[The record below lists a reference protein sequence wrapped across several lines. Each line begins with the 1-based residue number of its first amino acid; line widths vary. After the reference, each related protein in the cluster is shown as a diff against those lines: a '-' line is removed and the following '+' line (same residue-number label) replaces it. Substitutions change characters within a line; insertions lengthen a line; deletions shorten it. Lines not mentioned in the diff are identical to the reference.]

1 MKKFIV
7 KKRALSIL
15 LVVAMLATMVVGCG
29 KSETKDNTNVTPGK
43 TDGETVGETTGNAED
58 GNKYKDFITVDVFDS
73 QANFQGTQSGWFAKV
88 VKDRFNMELNIIA
101 PNVAGG
107 GDTLYQTRSAN
118 GNLGDLILTNADQGR
133 LKDLVTAELVLDM
146 TNYIGG
152 LTNLQD
158 RMAAIE
164 NTSSLTGI
172 DGLWAVPSQ
181 TSLLSATE
189 PTEATDPT
197 NAASIRWDLY
207 KKIGYPEIDTLE
219 GLLPVLQEMQNV
231 AGNSKS
237 GKKVYSFS
245 LFKDWDGDMMQNA
258 GALTALYGYNPQGF
272 AIYDVAGTDIQSVID
287 SDSLYIRSLMFLYK
301 ANKMGLVDPE
311 STTQNFDSVSAKYT
325 DGAVLY
331 SLWPWL
337 GAGYFNTSENTSAGV
352 GFGSATI
359 KDAKYLSWGNT
370 PLGTN
375 SFTIM
380 IGSKAKDPQR
390 MADFIDWLYSPE
402 GIEMSS
408 TQTGGKCGPEGLTWE
423 MKDGSPVLTDFGKKA
438 FIDAD
443 PDLVVPAEWG
453 TGTWKDG
460 ISALNYNA
468 VGITEVN
475 AETGMNYN
483 YATWDDYA
491 KLTQTTLSQ
500 DWTEQNGNYLTGIEY
515 FKENNLIS
523 VLPGIPFSGEDYT
536 TDLSSIKEQCKQ
548 IIVQYSW
555 QMVFAKD
562 DAEFSSLLKEMQ
574 DTAIGLGYE
583 QVYEAD
589 KANCEARNAVNA
601 AYFSENK

>member
-1 MKKFIV
+1 MKKRNF
-7 KKRALSIL
+7 KKKAFSVILSM
-15 LVVAMLATMVVGCG
+15 VMLTTMVSGCS
-29 KSETKDNTNVTPGK
+29 KSNGNNTEDITPTGAADVTESA
-43 TDGETVGETTGNAED
+43 TDQGSS
-58 GNKYKDFITVDVFDS
+58 KYKDFITVDVFDS

-118 GNLGDLILTNADQGR
+118 GNLGDLILTHADQGR
-133 LKDLVTAELVLDM
+133 LKDLVTADLLLDM
-146 TNYIGG
+146 TDYITNS
-152 LTNLQD
+152 TNLQE
-158 RMAAIE
+158 RMAAIQ
-164 NTSSLTGI
+164 NTSAITGI

-207 KKIGYPEIDTLE
+207 KQVGYPQIGTLE
-219 GLLPVLQEMQNV
+219 DLLPILKQMQDV
-231 AGNSKS
+231 AGESKS

-245 LFKDWDGDMMQNA
+245 LFKDWDGDLMQNA
-258 GALTALYGYNPQGF
+258 GALPALYGYNPQGF
-272 AIYDVAGTDIQSVID
+272 ALYDVAGTDIQSIID
-287 SDSLYIRSLMFLYK
+287 SNSLYVRSLKFLFQ
-301 ANKMGLVDPE
+301 ANQMGLVDPE

-325 DGAVLY
+325 DGAVIY

-337 GAGYFNTSENTSAGV
+337 GGGYYNTAENTSAGT
-352 GFGSATI
+352 GFASATI
-359 KDAKYLSWGNT
+359 QDAKYLSWGNT
-370 PLGTN
+370 PLGSNT
-375 SFTIM
+375 FAIM

-390 MADFIDWLYSPE
+390 LADFIDWLYSPE

-423 MKDGSPVLTDFGKKA
+423 MKDGQPVLTDFGKKA
-438 FIDAD
+438 FIDVD
-443 PDLVVPAEWG
+443 TTLEVPSEWG

-475 AETGMNYN
+475 QETGMNYN
-483 YATWDDYA
+483 YARWTDYSE
-491 KLTQTTLSQ
+491 LTQTSLSK
-500 DWTEQNGNYLTGIEY
+500 DWTEQNDNYLSGIEY
-515 FKENNLIS
+515 FKDKELLA
-523 VLPGIPFSGEDYT
+523 VVPGIPFVGQDYT
-536 TDLSSIKEQCKQ
+536 TDLSTIKEQCKQ

-562 DAEFSSLLKEMQ
+562 EAEFNSLLKEMQ

-583 QVYEAD
+583 QVYAVD
-589 KANCEARNAVNA
+589 KKNCEDRNAANQE
-601 AYFSENK
+601 YLSK